1 MQHGTGSPSS
11 ARHGPTVFSPTARDD
26 RMADVEI
33 FFTILLVLCSIAIA
47 WFAVYTVMRA
57 ITNESPDQ

>member
-1 MQHGTGSPSS
+1 
-11 ARHGPTVFSPTARDD
+11 
-26 RMADVEI
+26 MADVEI